1 MTRTIRCL
9 AVIATMLH
17 AAVYAQQDKP
27 TTPETS
33 SAKTAPDG
41 TLVADEACS
50 IKITGDYDEYKKLRT
65 EFYLEEVKLAKAE
78 GITMPQ
84 VADLTPYTMT
94 REAFE
99 QRIAWDGTE
108 CRRITYMS
116 DGLKVKGFIWKPKDS
131 QGKKLPLV
139 IYNRGGALDFGKLH
153 AWALGGFHFWVSRGF
168 VVIASQYR
176 GNDGGEGKEEYG
188 GADLNDVMNLFP
200 LAKSLGYIDMDNVF
214 MHGGSRGG
222 MMTYLA
228 LRKGAPVNAAVVTA
242 GMVDLEHLEKVRPG
256 FEKTVYSVLIPGYA
270 NDPQAKLRER
280 SAVHWADKI
289 NTPLM
294 ILHGGA
300 DWRVPPQQALAL
312 AQKLQEHGKTYSL
325 HIYEGDDHMFTL
337 NALDSDRRALAWFQQ
352 HRK

>member
-1 MTRTIRCL
+1 MRRLIVLAMTL
-9 AVIATMLH
+9 AVTLCGSA
-17 AAVYAQQDKP
+17 YAQSVA
-27 TTPETS
+27 S
-33 SAKTAPDG
+33 SKASDG
-41 TLVADEACS
+41 TIVSDEPCT
-50 IKITGDYDEYKKLRT
+50 IKLTGNYEEYKKLRT
-65 EFYLEEVKLAKAE
+65 QFYLDEVKLAKAE

-84 VADLTPYTMT
+84 VPDLTPYTMT

-99 QRIAWDGTE
+99 KRLAWDGTE
-108 CRRITYMS
+108 CRAITYMS

-139 IYNRGGALDFGKLH
+139 IYNRGGAMDFGKLH

-168 VVIASQYR
+168 VVIATQYR

-200 LAKSLGYIDMDNVF
+200 LAKSLGYVDMNNVF
-214 MHGGSRGG
+214 MSGGSRGG

-228 LRKGAPVNAAVVTA
+228 LRKGAPVNAAVVSA
-242 GMVDLEHLEKVRPG
+242 GMVDLEQLEKARPG
-256 FEKTVYSVLIPGYA
+256 FEKTVYSVLIPNYK
-270 NDPQAKLRER
+270 NNPQAALRDR

-294 ILHGGA
+294 IHHGGA
-300 DWRVPPQQALAL
+300 DWRVPPSQALAL

-325 HIYEGDDHMFTL
+325 HIYEGDDHMITL
-337 NALDSDRRALAWFQQ
+337 NSLDADRRALAWFQQ
-352 HRK
+352 HMK